1 MGGLFTAFVLFGAFL
16 GLSSGCGMD
25 QGSSG
30 EIPRVDVFLT
40 KDWSLESVDPVVFP
54 VTIPYGVSLL
64 DVNLEVLSGE
74 ADLIVGTGV
83 TVLKKTPE
91 GIVILEVVPDFFSP
105 AHGTGV
111 QKILLGPESHEP
123 LQARTWYVEL
133 VSPFG
138 VGAECKLSVQ
148 RRLVQPGS
156 ILLEEEGQLS
166 AGQNALF
173 PLVVPEDAASLEV
186 VLKSERG
193 LEGGPADADLF
204 LGSGLAEEEYSSL
217 NPGTGFEVLV
227 LGPEVVAALAGQT
240 LTAKIEGYEEE
251 TAYHLTASYL
261 AANPVVAGTTGSP

>member
-1 MGGLFTAFVLFGAFL
+1 MGGLFTALVLFGAFL

-40 KDWSLESVDPVVFP
+40 KECIQDQECTLSDPEEKTVLP

-64 DVNLEVLSGE
+64 EVSLEVLSGE
-74 ADLIVGTGV
+74 ADLIVGTEDPP
-83 TVLKKTPE
+83 T
-91 GIVILEVVPDFFSP
+91 DYFSP
-105 AHGTGV
+105 GHGTGT
-111 QKILLGPESHEP
+111 QRILIGPSSHEP

-133 VSPFG
+133 ISPFG
-138 VGAECKLSVQ
+138 VGAEWRLVVQ
-148 RRLVQPGS
+148 RRTSPPGS
-156 ILLEEEGQLS
+156 PLLGEEGLLP

-173 PLVVPEDAASLEV
+173 PLSVPEDAASLEV

-193 LEGGPADADLF
+193 QEGGPADADLF